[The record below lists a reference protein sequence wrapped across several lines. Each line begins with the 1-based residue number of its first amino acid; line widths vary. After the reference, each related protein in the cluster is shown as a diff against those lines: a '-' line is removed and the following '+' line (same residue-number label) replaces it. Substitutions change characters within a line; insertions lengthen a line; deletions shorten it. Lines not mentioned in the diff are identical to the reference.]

1 MNNRTGGVM
10 TRNVQ
15 KKMLA
20 AMMGSGMLAL
30 MTVTAEE
37 AKPAGGEFTIKGD
50 AAKGAETYKLYCLPC
65 HGEKGKGDGVAA
77 AALNPK
83 PRDFTDKALMA
94 TIPDKQVFTAI
105 KDGGAAVGKSPLMIA
120 WGAILVED
128 QKIHDVAAYVR
139 SLAK

>member
-1 MNNRTGGVM
+1 MNRAGLLLAVISGAL
-10 TRNVQ
+10 
-15 KKMLA
+15 LA
-20 AMMGSGMLAL
+20 AAAG
-30 MTVTAEE
+30 AEE
-37 AKPAGGEFTIKGD
+37 FAIKGD
-50 AAKGAETYKLYCLPC
+50 AAKGAETYKLYCVAC

-94 TIPDKQVFTAI
+94 TIPDAQVFKAI
-105 KDGGAAVGKSPLMIA
+105 KEGGAAVGKSPLMVA
-120 WGAILVED
+120 WGPVLGDD

>member
-1 MNNRTGGVM
+1 M
-10 TRNVQ
+10 TTNLQ
-15 KKMLA
+15 KKTLA
-20 AMMGSGMLAL
+20 GIVGFGLLAL

-37 AKPAGGEFTIKGD
+37 SKPAGGEFTIKGD
-50 AAKGAETYKLYCLPC
+50 AAKGAESYKLYCLPC

-83 PRDFTDKALMA
+83 PRDFTDKALMT
-94 TIPDKQVFTAI
+94 TIPDKQLFTAI
-105 KDGGAAVGKSPLMIA
+105 KEGGAAVGKSPLMIA
-120 WGAILVED
+120 WGPILVED

>member
-1 MNNRTGGVM
+1 MMRIA
-10 TRNVQ
+10 Q
-15 KKMLA
+15 KNMLA

-50 AAKGAETYKLYCLPC
+50 AAKGSETYKLYCLPC

-83 PRDFTDKALMA
+83 PRDFTDKVLMA

-105 KDGGAAVGKSPLMIA
+105 KDGGPAVGKSPLMIA

>member
-1 MNNRTGGVM
+1 M
-10 TRNVQ
+10 TRNGQ
-15 KKMLA
+15 KMLA
-20 AMMGSGMLAL
+20 GIVSSGMLAL
-30 MTVTAEE
+30 LTVAAEV
-37 AKPAGGEFTIKGD
+37 AKPAGGEFAIKGD
-50 AAKGAETYKLYCLPC
+50 ATKGAESYKLYCLPC

-105 KDGGAAVGKSPLMIA
+105 KEGGAAVGKSPLMIA
-120 WGAILVED
+120 WGPILVED